1 MLLGDSSPFVAV
13 TLVTLSVIVGKA
25 VSAFLVDGMDIVE
38 SGDPR
43 VSFAE
48 GGKLKDFVGTLVGN
62 FNFYEAATNTPLFL
76 SGGKF
81 WYASASTQTM
91 DAFRGYF
98 DFGDSPAK
106 GDASR
111 FTMAFID
118 DNPDAVNEI
127 TVKNENNSNVYD
139 LQGRQVKD
147 SQLKPGLYIR
157 NGKKTVIR

>member
-1 MLLGDSSPFVAV
+1 
-13 TLVTLSVIVGKA
+13 
-25 VSAFLVDGMDIVE
+25 MDIVE